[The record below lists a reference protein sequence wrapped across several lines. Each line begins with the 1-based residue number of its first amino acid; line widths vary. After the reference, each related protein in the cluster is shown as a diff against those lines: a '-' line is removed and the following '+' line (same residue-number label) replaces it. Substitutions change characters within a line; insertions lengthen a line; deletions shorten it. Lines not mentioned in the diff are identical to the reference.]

1 MAWSKELEKSYAHQR
16 KIRYYMI
23 DCVVCD
29 SPITPKDRDENDE
42 MCKHCYKEKVKKGG

>member
-1 MAWSKELEKSYAHQR
+1 MQESYAHQR